1 MAIIFADDDDFVR
14 DFAESM
20 LESITSDV
28 MVCEDGQEA
37 LQKLQSRGAAV
48 KLVILDLNMP
58 GMDGFTACQK
68 MRAAGYKIPII
79 GFSAGKPWTHS
90 KTTMLK
96 Q

>member
-20 LESITSDV
+20 LESITSDII
-28 MVCEDGQEA
+28 VCEDGQQA
-37 LQKLQSRGAAV
+37 IQHLQSKGSAV

-58 GMDGFTACQK
+58 GLDGFSACKK

-79 GFSAGKPWTHS
+79 GFSAGKFWTNS
-90 KTTMLK
+90 
-96 Q
+96 